1 MGNVFIKNAFFWQLS
16 KSVEMKML
24 TNFLV
29 NLALMVAMLVKLF
42 LFLIASKTSPVSS
55 LKVSFSSSNYAL
67 CYKIFFFNS
76 FTFLFFLFFSCA
88 IANLFKCEMQ
98 TSFPGLFWLL
108 SAHLRPFEIL
118 RGVPLPILSYLKI

>member
-1 MGNVFIKNAFFWQLS
+1 MHAMGNVFIKNAFFLQPS

-29 NLALMVAMLVKLF
+29 NSALMVAMLLKLL

-55 LKVSFSSSNYAL
+55 LKVSFSSSKYAL
-67 CYKIFFFNS
+67 CYKIFHPS
-76 FTFLFFLFFSCA
+76 FFLFFSCA